1 MTAPDVNAGV
11 LSRDAAAAFTIANAR
26 RLLAERFRHAGIE
39 SAELDARILVGH
51 ALSFDHAA
59 LAAAGARRLDA
70 GEIEAIVALA
80 RRRLAHEPVARIV
93 GSKEFW
99 SLRLSVNAATFV
111 PRPETETVVE
121 AALAVIGAANARKQN
136 LRIADLGTGS
146 GALLLA
152 LLTELPNAFGVGTDL
167 SQGALHVA
175 RDNAARLVPCRGD
188 FVACDLAA
196 AFGGP
201 FDLIVANPPYIPSGD
216 IGTLA
221 PDVSDFDPRT
231 ALDGGSDGLDCYRAI
246 AATTPALLKPG
257 GVLVVEL
264 GAGQSPAVT
273 ALFLAAGLAPSPPRV
288 DLGGVARALV
298 ATKMATKG
306 A

>member
-1 MTAPDVNAGV
+1 MIATDGNVAVF
-11 LSRDAAAAFTIANAR
+11 SRDDAAAAITIANVR
-26 RLLAERFRHAGIE
+26 RLLAERFRGAGIE
-39 SAELDARILVGH
+39 SPELDARILVGH
-51 ALSFDHAA
+51 VLSLDHAA

-93 GSKEFW
+93 GGKEFW
-99 SLRLSVNAATFV
+99 SLWLSVNAATFV

-121 AALAVIGAANARKQN
+121 AALAVIGNARRQN

-167 SQGALHVA
+167 SQGALRVA
-175 RDNAARLVPCRGD
+175 RDNAVRLAPRRGE
-188 FVACDLAA
+188 FVVCELAA
-196 AFGGP
+196 ALGGP
-201 FDLIVANPPYIPSGD
+201 FDLIVANPPYVPSGD

-221 PDVSDFDPRT
+221 PDVGDFDPRM
-231 ALDGGSDGLDCYRAI
+231 ALDGGSDGLDCYRVI
-246 AATTPALLKPG
+246 AATAPALLKPRG
-257 GVLVVEL
+257 ALVVEI
-264 GAGQSPAVT
+264 GAGQSPAVI
-273 ALFLAAGLAPSPPRV
+273 ALFLAAGLAPSPPRT

-298 ATKMATKG
+298 ATKMARKG